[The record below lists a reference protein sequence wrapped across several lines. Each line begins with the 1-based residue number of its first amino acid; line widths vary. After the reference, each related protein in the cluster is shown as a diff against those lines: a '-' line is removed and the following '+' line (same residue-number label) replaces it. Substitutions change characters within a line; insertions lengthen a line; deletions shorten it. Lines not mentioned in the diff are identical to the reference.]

1 MPGGGLCL
9 TRPTHPALIV
19 CRPAQAQ
26 RRRAIAAGTEPRYAG
41 RRLTPCPAY
50 GAIARLFCR
59 VAADALPGLRG
70 PDPVC
75 ESPPNM
81 GPLKLPGLAA
91 STSLRRSRKAGA
103 ARMDAG

>member
-1 MPGGGLCL
+1 MFFGWRCAYP
-9 TRPTHPALIV
+9 TYTTPRPT
-19 CRPAQAQ
+19 QAQ
-26 RRRAIAAGTEPRYAG
+26 RRRAIAAGTEP
-41 RRLTPCPAY
+41 L
-50 GAIARLFCR
+50 LCR
-59 VAADALPGLRG
+59 AAADALPGLRG

>member
-1 MPGGGLCL
+1 MP
-9 TRPTHPALIV
+9 
-19 CRPAQAQ
+19 
-26 RRRAIAAGTEPRYAG
+26 RARSRFYAG

-59 VAADALPGLRG
+59 AAADALPGLRG